1 VEGMVTQPDLKS
13 VNKNQPFPFTI
24 KEQSFQGTSH
34 KYVYV
39 YAHKKYKL

>member
-1 VEGMVTQPDLKS
+1 MVKQPDLKS

-34 KYVYV
+34 KYIYV
-39 YAHKKYKL
+39 YAYKNYEL